1 MVSGAGSIFS
11 PWSVRTEKFLFLDF
25 VGGQDGFLGSDDGLY
40 VIVVRHRDD
49 FG

>member
-1 MVSGAGSIFS
+1 MVSGAGSIF
-11 PWSVRTEKFLFLDF
+11 VEKILFLDF